1 MGKSCG
7 MILGMGI
14 AGAIVSLHL
23 YMLMEPRDQ
32 RKIKREMKEAVDDLK
47 KATKNLRS
55 WAEKPEL
62 LFYSF
67 SCGYIGKWI
76 YCV

>member
-32 RKIKREMKEAVDDLK
+32 RKIKRELKEAVDDLK
-47 KATKNLRS
+47 KATKKLT
-55 WAEKPEL
+55 EL
-62 LFYSF
+62 
-67 SCGYIGKWI
+67 G
-76 YCV
+76 